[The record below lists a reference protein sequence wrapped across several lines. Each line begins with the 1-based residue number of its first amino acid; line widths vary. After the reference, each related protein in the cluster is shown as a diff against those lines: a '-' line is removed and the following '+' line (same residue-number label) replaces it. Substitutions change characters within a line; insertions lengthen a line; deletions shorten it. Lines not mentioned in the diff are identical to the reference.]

1 MRLTVRVTPKGGRD
15 AVDGLI
21 AGADGRMLLG
31 VRVAVPP
38 AEGAANDA
46 VVRLLA
52 GALGLRRRDVT
63 ITAGAASRVKQVQL
77 TGDAQAIVARLE
89 QLGSKD

>member
-21 AGADGRMLLG
+21 AGADGRTLLG
-31 VRVAVPP
+31 VRVSVPP

-52 GALGLRRRDVT
+52 RALDLRQRDVT
-63 ITAGAASRVKQVQL
+63 ITGGATSRVKQVQL
-77 TGDAQAIVARLE
+77 TGDPPAIVARLE
-89 QLGSKD
+89 QLASKD

>member
-1 MRLTVRVTPKGGRD
+1 MRLVVRVTPKGGRD

-21 AGADGRMLLG
+21 AGADGRALLAL
-31 VRVAVPP
+31 RVAAAP
-38 AEGAANDA
+38 ADGEATDA

-52 GALGLRRRDVT
+52 KALRLRPRDVA
-63 ITAGAASRVKQVQL
+63 IVAGATARTKQVQL

-89 QLGSKD
+89 GMSG

>member
-1 MRLTVRVTPKGGRD
+1 VRLAVRVTPKGGRD

-31 VRVAVPP
+31 LRVSVPP

-46 VVRLLA
+46 VVRLLS
-52 GALGLRRRDVT
+52 GALGLRLRDVT
-63 ITAGAASRVKQVQL
+63 ITGGATSRVKQVQL
-77 TGDAQAIVARLE
+77 TGDVGAIVARLE
-89 QLGSKD
+89 ELASKG

>member
-1 MRLTVRVTPKGGRD
+1 MRLVVRVTPKGGRD

-21 AGADGRMLLG
+21 AGADGRALLAL
-31 VRVAVPP
+31 RVAAAP
-38 AEGAANDA
+38 ADGEANDA

-52 GALGLRRRDVT
+52 KALRLRPRDVA
-63 ITAGAASRVKQVQL
+63 IVAGATARTKQVQL

-89 QLGSKD
+89 GMSG